1 MFKIQNKFFD
11 NFTEL
16 CNFYGLPDSW
26 VRCRIK
32 RCNWTLEEALEI
44 VPREKKSSQ
53 NAKKIPIT
61 LKHPKQG
68 ILKFNSIKDAAK
80 YFKLP
85 FDNVYQ
91 RLNRHEW
98 TIEQAL
104 ELAPP
109 PKRTAHNK
117 IEIEVDG
124 RVFNSKTECTDF
136 YGLDLRLVDQRIKRE
151 GWTLEE
157 ALGIVPRENK
167 CIQAYDENGDP
178 NYGNIYLISN
188 KINSKNYVGI
198 TVNDIE
204 KRFNQHIYSATPRDP
219 QGSLHF
225 SINKYGS
232 AAFYVKLI
240 EKYPLAKIQEREKYW
255 IKFFDSYQ
263 NGYNQNIGGAGVGG
277 KTVNLQICFN
287 KKTYSSVS
295 HLERSLGINNG
306 TLSARLRQGMTIK
319 QALEKSFRKSPK
331 TKYNKS

>member
-1 MFKIQNKFFD
+1 MFRIQNKSFD
-11 NFTEL
+11 TFTEL
-16 CNFYGLPDSW
+16 CNYYGLPESR

-61 LKHPKQG
+61 LNHPKLG
-68 ILKFNSIKDAAK
+68 TLKFNSIKEAAK
-80 YFKLP
+80 YFNLP

-91 RLNRHEW
+91 RLNKHEW
-98 TIEQAL
+98 AIEQAL

-117 IEIEVDG
+117 IEIKVDG
-124 RVFNSKTECTDF
+124 RVFNSKTECADF
-136 YGLDLRLVDQRIKRE
+136 YGLTLKLVDQRMKRQ

-157 ALGIVPRENK
+157 ALEIVPRENK
-167 CIQAYDENGDP
+167 CIEAYDENGDP

-188 KINSKNYVGI
+188 NIDSKNYVGI

-204 KRFNQHIYSATPRDP
+204 KRFNQHIYSASPKDP
-219 QGSLHF
+219 KGSLHF
-225 SINKYGS
+225 SIYKYGS

-240 EKYPLAKIQEREKYW
+240 EKHPIATIQEREKYW
-255 IKFFDSYQ
+255 IEFYDSYQ
-263 NGYNQNIGGAGVGG
+263 NGYNQNSGGAGVGG
-277 KTVNLQICFN
+277 KTVNFQIIFN

-295 HLERSLGINNG
+295 HLERSLGINQG
-306 TLSARLRQGMTIK
+306 SLSARLRQGMTIE
-319 QALEKSFRKSPK
+319 QALEKPFRKSSK
-331 TKYNKS
+331 TKYINS